1 MAGMTLSVSRDF
13 HDRERALDWLT
24 GLFPVLVLALVNY
37 GWRAAGLTL
46 LGTAGYL
53 CAAVGLQRLGVLTA
67 KTVPALATALAIV
80 FFLPASAPLWLAAMA
95 GGIAAGV
102 AAIPTALSRRFEGKP
117 FARPLLQPALAG
129 YLFVRG
135 VFPHITE
142 AYTLPAQW
150 TTVGGADTVTALEG
164 LFDPAVAVERWRL
177 FFGIYP
183 GGIGDA
189 CTAVLLLAGGYLLLR
204 RQIHIL
210 PAACM
215 WGTVALLSRFVW
227 GSPLYA
233 LLAGSTMLTA
243 LLLSDRTTAP
253 DDYGSQAA
261 TGVVAGVLT
270 VVLRAAFHT
279 DGTVVAA
286 LVACAAAP
294 LYPPAERLLKRF
306 GEWVWHVAKPLLEKI
321 KTKWAKNE
329 NNS

>member
-1 MAGMTLSVSRDF
+1 MADMTLSVSRDL

-24 GLFPVLVLALVNY
+24 GLFPVLVLALINH
-37 GWRAAGLTL
+37 GWRTAGLTL
-46 LGTAGYL
+46 LATAGYL
-53 CAAVGLQRLGVLTA
+53 CAAVGLQRFEILTA
-67 KTVPALATALAIV
+67 KTVPALVTALAIV
-80 FFLPASAPLWLAAMA
+80 FFLPASAPLWIAAIA

-102 AAIPTALSRRFEGKP
+102 AAIPTALSRRFEGEP
-117 FARPLLQPALAG
+117 FARPLLHPVLVG
-129 YLFVRG
+129 CLFVKS
-135 VFPHITE
+135 VFPRMIG

-150 TTVGGADTVTALEG
+150 VTPDGSTAVTALEG

-189 CTAVLLLAGGYLLLR
+189 CAAVLLLAGGYLLLR
-204 RQIHIL
+204 RRIYIL

-215 WGTVALLSRFVW
+215 WGTVALLSLFVW

-233 LLAGSTMLTA
+233 LLAGSTVLTA

-253 DDYGSQAA
+253 DDYGSQAT
-261 TGVVAGVLT
+261 TGVVAGTLT
-270 VVLRAAFHT
+270 VILRAAFRT

-294 LYPPAERLLKRF
+294 LYPLAERYLKRF
-306 GEWVWHVAKPLLEKI
+306 GEWLRQMAMPVFEKI
-321 KTKWAKNE
+321 KTKFAKNK